1 MRTAADF
8 PVFSRPLRADEFR
21 DGASGTL
28 TATAAELTEMARL
41 LDLVVIEEF
50 AFAYRLMIAGE
61 GRLRLSGR
69 LNAKLAQTCV
79 VSLDP
84 LAATL
89 DLPVEIDFWPSALLD
104 SLERSTEDTGSL
116 HDWPEPIVHGT
127 IDPGPVLYEVLA
139 TSLEPYPK
147 REGAS
152 FEWSQPALSAGESQ
166 GTGPFAALKALK
178 PR

>member
-1 MRTAADF
+1 MSTAADH
-8 PVFSRPLRADEFR
+8 PVFSRPLRVDELR
-21 DGASGTL
+21 DGAGGTL
-28 TATAAELTEMARL
+28 VATPSELAAMARL
-41 LDLVVIEEF
+41 MDLVVLEEF
-50 AFAYRLMIAGE
+50 TFSYRLTNAGE

-79 VSLDP
+79 VSLEP
-84 LAATL
+84 LAAWL
-89 DLPVEIDFWPSALLD
+89 DLPVEIDFWPSGLLEA
-104 SLERSTEDTGSL
+104 SERSTEDPGNL

-139 TSLEPYPK
+139 TSIDPYPK

-152 FEWSQPALSAGESQ
+152 FEWSQPALPAGESQ
-166 GTGPFAALKALK
+166 ETGPFAALKALK

>member
-1 MRTAADF
+1 MRSTADIQ
-8 PVFSRPLRADEFR
+8 VFSRPLRVDEIK

-28 TATAAELTEMARL
+28 TATPGELTEIARL
-41 LDLVVIEEF
+41 LGLVALEEF
-50 AFAYRLMIAGE
+50 SFAYGATLAGE

-69 LNAKLAQTCV
+69 LSAKLTQTCV

-89 DLPVEIDFWPSALLD
+89 DLPVEIDFWPSALQEALQ
-104 SLERSTEDTGSL
+104 RSTEDPGNL
-116 HDWPEPIVHGT
+116 HDWPEPIRDGR

-139 TSLEPYPK
+139 TSLDPYPK

-152 FEWSQPALSAGESQ
+152 FQWSQPASPADESRR
-166 GTGPFAALKALK
+166 TGPFAALKTLK
-178 PR
+178 QR